1 MRRPLLPL
9 ALAPLGPILARLP
22 RAAAPLLLAVTP
34 LLLAVPAWGG
44 PPEEGRCPTVGGI
57 ARGGPATDAAPI
69 RLRAGMVISQQDL
82 LLLRRLLPDEVW
94 HNRHAFFHEGMAL
107 TIAACH
113 RRYPVPSFY
122 EEATAL
128 HAGQPHLDADGN
140 LQDYTVGLPFPPESF
155 DLDAPDAGARWA
167 WNLAL
172 RWRGSGPWGR
182 FRIVDMPSR
191 IGKVLTYE
199 GRYFYYQTRGRSD
212 LPGSGYAV
220 PEADGNLFVAGGRFF
235 EPFDARHLA
244 WRQMRPK
251 ESLQRYQKTDDTF
264 VYVPTMRK
272 VRRAATTW
280 VDGMYVPRYRV
291 AGDAGGGGIPIG
303 SGGGDYGVGG
313 AAGAINPTA
322 AISIHQTENLPR
334 GFQTLTLRPNAY
346 IWRVKGE
353 REVLAPIN
361 ARDRGYPHDPDR
373 NFGPHG
379 LSVATDQWDVRWAV
393 VLEGRALDRSRN
405 FQAIVLY
412 VDWQTRQPLYMIT
425 KANLARIL
433 DIGIAVHRFS
443 DDVVN
448 YPGWPDGQRAQ
459 VFDPVA
465 EVFYR
470 VADDSGWRRESYDTR
485 AIPPEER
492 VRRRFTTTDFLI
504 RGH

>member
-1 MRRPLLPL
+1 MRRPSTALLALLPL
-9 ALAPLGPILARLP
+9 ALGWLLGAPPAR
-22 RAAAPLLLAVTP
+22 
-34 LLLAVPAWGG
+34 GG
-44 PPEEGRCPTVGGI
+44 PPPEGRCPTVGGVPK
-57 ARGGPATDAAPI
+57 GGPATDAAPV
-69 RLRAGMVISQQDL
+69 RLHEGMMISQENL

-94 HNRHAFFHEGMAL
+94 QNRHAFFHQGMAMTL
-107 TIAACH
+107 AACH

-128 HAGQPHLDADGN
+128 HAGQPHLDEEGN
-140 LQDYTVGLPFPPESF
+140 LEGYTAGLPFPPESF
-155 DLDAPDAGARWA
+155 DTAAPDAGARWA

-172 RWRGSGPWGR
+172 RWRGSGPWGE

-191 IGKVLTYE
+191 MGKELTYQ

-212 LPGSGYAV
+212 LAESGYAV
-220 PEADGNLFVAGGRFF
+220 SRADGNLFVAGGRFL
-235 EPFDARHLA
+235 EPLDARHLA

-251 ESLQRYQKTDDTF
+251 ESLERYQKTDETF

-291 AGDAGGGGIPIG
+291 AGDGGGGGIPIG
-303 SGGGDYGVGG
+303 SGGSDFGIGG
-313 AAGAINPTA
+313 ATGAVNPTS

-346 IWRVKGE
+346 VWRVKEE

-361 ARDRGYPHDPDR
+361 ARNQGYPRQPDR

-379 LSVATDQWDVRWAV
+379 LSVASDNWDVRWAV
-393 VLEGRALDRSRN
+393 VLEGRARDRSRD
-405 FQAIVLY
+405 FQRIVLY

-425 KANLARIL
+425 KASLARIL

-443 DDVVN
+443 DDVIN
-448 YPGWPDGQRAQ
+448 YPGWGNGERAR

-485 AIPPEER
+485 SIPPEER
-492 VRRRFTTTDFLI
+492 IRRRFTSTDFLI